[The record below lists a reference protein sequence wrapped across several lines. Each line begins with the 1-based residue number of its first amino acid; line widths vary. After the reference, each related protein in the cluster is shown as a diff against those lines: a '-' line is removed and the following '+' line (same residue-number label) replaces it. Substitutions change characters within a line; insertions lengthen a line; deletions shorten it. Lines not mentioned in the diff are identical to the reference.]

1 MDPNLF
7 VASEYGK
14 AFKTAGEHGYWA
26 YRPAPLPRRLEL
38 PLTTV
43 NLAVD
48 AATAVGRLGGAGRLI
63 PNPHLLIQ
71 PYLTREALASSR
83 IEGTEASMSDV
94 FDAQANLTSE
104 GPVREVTNYIAAFH
118 HGLEPLGSVPVSRRL
133 LCEVH
138 NVLLDGARGQ
148 EKLPGQVRNTQNWI
162 GGSDIK
168 SARFV
173 PPVVSDM
180 EDLLTDFERFIHE
193 ETELPDLVELALIHY
208 QFETIHP
215 FLDGNGR
222 LGRLL
227 MAFLLVEREILPTP
241 LLYLSAWFE
250 RHQSAYYDHL
260 QAVRES
266 GEMIEWIEFFLQGV
280 AVMANEAVTQ
290 AEQLTDLQRDFR
302 ARLQGDRSRSIE
314 VVDLI
319 FENPVVTTSRIARVL
334 GTTPQSALNYVN
346 KLVDA
351 QILTEVRGAPG
362 RGKRWISFDVYS
374 TLVPGEL
381 PSFGDPI

>member
-1 MDPNLF
+1 VDPNLF

-14 AFKTAGEHGYWA
+14 AVKTAGEHGYWA
-26 YRPAPLPRRLEL
+26 FRPAPLPRRLEL

-43 NLAVD
+43 NLAVE
-48 AATAVGRLGGAGRLI
+48 AAAAVGRLGGAGRLI
-63 PNPHLLIQ
+63 PNPHLLI
-71 PYLTREALASSR
+71 PREALASSR

-94 FDAQANLTSE
+94 FDAQASLTSE

-118 HGLEPLGSVPVSRRL
+118 HGLERLGSLPVSRRL

-138 NVLLDGARGQ
+138 GVLLDGARGQ

-162 GGSDIK
+162 GGSGIRT
-168 SARFV
+168 ARFV

-180 EDLLTDFERFIHE
+180 EDLLTDFEKFIHE
-193 ETELPDLVELALIHY
+193 ETELPGLVELALIHY

-227 MAFLLVEREILPTP
+227 IAFLLVEREILPTP

-250 RHQSAYYDHL
+250 RHKSAYYDHL

-280 AVMANEAVTQ
+280 AVMAIEAVTQ

-351 QILTEVRGAPG
+351 QR
-362 RGKRWISFDVYS
+362 Y
-374 TLVPGEL
+374 
-381 PSFGDPI
+381 